1 MKTKLALGILLAGLS
16 WAAHAD
22 NCDHVRNSYDAVHC
36 NNKMYVNADNE
47 LNKNYQELQSK
58 LSTQQKSILKHSQLV
73 WIKNRDQSCS
83 GESNVGTVIYTVC
96 QLHKTQERNSW
107 LRERLRECKTIGCKT
122 SSLE

>member
-1 MKTKLALGILLAGLS
+1 MKTKLALGVLLTGLS

-122 SSLE
+122 SSLD

>member
-1 MKTKLALGILLAGLS
+1 MKIKLALGVLLAGLS
-16 WAAHAD
+16 WATHAD

-73 WIKNRDQSCS
+73 WIKNRDQNCS

-96 QLHKTQERNSW
+96 QLHKTQERNAW

>member
-1 MKTKLALGILLAGLS
+1 MKTKLALVVLLAGLS

-73 WIKNRDQSCS
+73 WIKNRDQNCS